1 MKALMLLSE
10 LLSGQTPSKKK
21 SSNGTVAEVFIIE
34 SLTLRDETKQRHE
47 GAVLASVLKMCGKKP
62 MYYYIRT
69 KAELEHLADEFDAS
83 GYRYLHLSCHGN
95 DTSLDTTLDPITYT
109 EFAKIFKDRL
119 KGRRLFVSACSAGN
133 ELFAETVGGKN
144 SELISVAA
152 PSQDIDFDDAVAF
165 WSSFYVKT
173 FKQNAKSMNSNRVA
187 DILKSLAV
195 FFNAP
200 IHFSKRHKDTKKW
213 VHQVITTEPEVDIF
227 N

>member
-1 MKALMLLSE
+1 MLLSE

-34 SLTLRDETKQRHE
+34 SLTLRDENKQRHE

-62 MYYYIRT
+62 LYYYIRT
-69 KAELEHLADEFDAS
+69 KTELEKIADEFEAS

-95 DTSLDTTLDPITYT
+95 DTSLDTTLDPVTYV
-109 EFAKIFKDRL
+109 EFAKIFKDKL

-152 PSQDIDFDDAVAF
+152 PAEDIDFDDAVAF

-173 FKQNAKSMNSNRVA
+173 FKRNAKSMNSNVVG
-187 DILKSLAV
+187 DTLKALAV
-195 FFNAP
+195 FFDAP
-200 IHFSKRHKDTKKW
+200 IHFSKRDKDTKMW
-213 VHQVITTEPEVDIF
+213 IHLDITTVPDAEIL
-227 N
+227 